1 MAKFGCMREI
11 PKDLSTRG
19 LSLHSQANKDR
30 EKKQAKKIYFF
41 ALRRQSRPENVN
53 P

>member
-19 LSLHSQANKDR
+19 LSLHSQGNQDR
-30 EKKQAKKIYFF
+30 EREQAKKISFF
-41 ALRRQSRPENVN
+41 ALWRRSRPENVN